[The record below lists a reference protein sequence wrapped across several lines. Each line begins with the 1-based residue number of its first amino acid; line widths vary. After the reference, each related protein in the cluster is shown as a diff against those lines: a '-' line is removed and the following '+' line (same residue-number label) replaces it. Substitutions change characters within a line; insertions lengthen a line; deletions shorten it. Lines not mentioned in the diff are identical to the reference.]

1 MKTKK
6 RRQMS
11 KLWALLL
18 SLCLLIGLMPTT
30 VFAAVP
36 TVTPGDS
43 YRTTRTEAVVE
54 FTSDT
59 AGEYYYTAILPSE
72 ITQEDLEI
80 DTTGEGIP
88 CAAGEKVSVTVG
100 NLTTDLYLLFLVVKG
115 EDGTESEVTL
125 INIPEWDWWTL
136 DENGILHIEADKGL
150 ANWKNWLKTQDTFYQ
165 MLYRE
170 SVVGVNIWKD
180 VNCDIDGS
188 YFPANEYP
196 NLAAYTVEDGNTS
209 YCAEDGVL
217 YNASKVWLE
226 AYPGGK
232 TDTDFT
238 VPSAVNSISYKA
250 FYGNTKLKNITANA
264 VIIASQAFA
273 ESAIETFSAN
283 EIVRIADWAFYNCKK
298 LTTVTVNGGESFY
311 IDMYAF
317 ENCTSLTS
325 FPFNKISDSGFR
337 VFRGCSSLTEIQ
349 APNRVK
355 DNMFA
360 NCTGLK
366 KITVPDT
373 VTFIG
378 NQAFDGCSNL
388 VSVTFES
395 ATPPT
400 VFDNAFNPS
409 QPAFRIHVPEG
420 SEEAYIAA
428 LGEDF
433 AGYILDSE
441 TLFYPL
447 FVNGER
453 FRSDKLTIA
462 CGDGTAVFDPDTNT
476 LTLTNATITEYGGK
490 YGYCGAINSGFENL
504 TIVLVGE
511 NTINSKGDSINS
523 DVGCNLVITGDGTLT
538 TNNQMDLGRASGYG
552 GNNDTG
558 DLVIDG
564 ATVNVGSYLFVH
576 HNITFKNGAK
586 VNVSGKI
593 TANHQSTFTIDGDA
607 TYVTA
612 SALSLGNGS
621 NSDQTQSNLVINNGS
636 LTLTDGVIYYNNPK
650 CAIYFD
656 PMEQGAIAIN
666 GGTFQTKSDC
676 KVTNIPEKNI
686 TVSDKVDLKSGNW
699 ESGNLLISEH
709 TGVFVSERA
718 ATCTNDGVKSH
729 YECTDC
735 NLLFEDAE
743 CTVLIKDE
751 SVLIIPALGHT
762 AGDEW
767 FKNNDEH
774 YQECVV
780 CKTKINSGAHYSTG
794 DNVSNCQ
801 HKAVCD
807 VCALEYGDT
816 LGEHLW
822 KPATCMNPKT
832 CSVCGVCEGSPIGH
846 TEGTTWRCD
855 DESHWHI
862 CVTDGCGF
870 VFENSRESHS
880 FMWVIDKEA
889 TDTEKGFKH
898 QECEICGYKMA
909 AVEIPATAGNTQT
922 DNSNTENSALETE
935 KSNTSTKDDNA
946 KSPKTGNDSI
956 AFVWVLALFVTATG
970 AFLITAHS
978 RKFKIK
984 K

>member
-1 MKTKK
+1 MKIKKK
-6 RRQMS
+6 RLMS
-11 KLWALLL
+11 KLGALML
-18 SLCLLIGLMPTT
+18 SLCLLVGLMPVT
-30 VFAAVP
+30 VFAAEP
-36 TVTPGDS
+36 TVTPGDV

-59 AGEYYYTAILPSE
+59 AGEYYYAAILPSE
-72 ITQEDLEI
+72 FTQDLEI
-80 DTTGEGIP
+80 DTTGEGVP

-150 ANWKNWLKTQDTFYQ
+150 ANWKNWLKTQNTLYQ
-165 MLYRE
+165 MLYKE

-180 VNCDIDGS
+180 VNCVIDGRD
-188 YFPANEYP
+188 FPANEYP

-217 YNASKVWLE
+217 YNASKVWLK

-232 TDTDFT
+232 SNTDFT
-238 VPSAVNSISYKA
+238 VPDAVNSISYKA
-250 FYGNTKLKNITANA
+250 FYGNTKLKNVTANT
-264 VIIASQAFA
+264 VIIVSQAFA

-283 EIVRIADWAFYNCKK
+283 SITRIADWAFYNCKK

-349 APNRVK
+349 APNRVN

-360 NCTGLK
+360 NCTGLT

-378 NQAFDGCSNL
+378 NQAFDGCSKL

-462 CGDGTAVFDPDTNT
+462 CGDGTAMFDPDTNT

-511 NTINSKGDSINS
+511 STINSEGDSINS

-564 ATVNVGSYLFVH
+564 ATVNVGGYLFVH

-586 VNVSGKI
+586 VNVAEKI
-593 TANHQSTFTIDGDA
+593 TANHQCTVTIDGED
-607 TYVTA
+607 TSVTGK
-612 SALSLGNGS
+612 ALSLGNGS
-621 NSDQTQSNLVINNGS
+621 GSDQTESKFVMNNGT
-636 LTLTDGVIYYNNPK
+636 LTLMDGIVYYGNPK
-650 CAIYFD
+650 FAIYFD

-666 GGTFQTKSDC
+666 GGTFQTKSNC
-676 KVTNIPEKNI
+676 KVTNILEENI
-686 TVSDKVDLKSGNW
+686 EIDNSVELKSGSW
-699 ESGNLLISEH
+699 ENGNIIVSEH
-709 TGVFVSERA
+709 TGVLVPEIA
-718 ATCTNDGVKSH
+718 ATCSNEGVKNH
-729 YECTDC
+729 YKCNDC
-735 NLLFEDAE
+735 GLLFEDE
-743 CTVLIKDE
+743 DCTVLIKDQ
-751 SVLIIPALGHT
+751 SSLVIPKLEHT
-762 AGDEW
+762 ADEDW
-767 FKNNDEH
+767 TKTDDEH
-774 YQECVV
+774 YKRCTV
-780 CKTKINSGAHYSTG
+780 CGEIINKAAHSSTG
-794 DNVSNCQ
+794 ANVATCKK
-801 HKAVCD
+801 KAVCD
-807 VCALEYGDT
+807 VCGAEYGEYADHSWT
-816 LGEHLW
+816 A
-822 KPATCMNPKT
+822 ATCTAPKT
-832 CSVCGVCEGSPIGH
+832 CSVCGITEGEALGH
-846 TEGTTWRCD
+846 TESTQWSYD
-855 DESHWHI
+855 ADNHWHG
-862 CVTDGCGF
+862 CTAGCGF
-870 VFENSRESHS
+870 VYEDSKAAHS
-880 FMWVIDKEA
+880 FKWVIDKDA
-889 TDTEKGFKH
+889 TETESGYKH
-898 QECEICGYKMA
+898 EECESCGYKKA
-909 AVEIPATAGNTQT
+909 AVVIPATATPAQSDKADTKTENSNTQT
-922 DNSNTENSALETE
+922 NKPNNV
-935 KSNTSTKDDNA
+935 
-946 KSPKTGNDSI
+946 KSPQTGNESG
-956 AFVWVLALFVTATG
+956 VYMWVLVFFASIFSAYSATAVYKK
-970 AFLITAHS
+970 
-978 RKFKIK
+978 RYKIK

>member
-1 MKTKK
+1 MKIKKK
-6 RRQMS
+6 RLMS
-11 KLWALLL
+11 KLGALML
-18 SLCLLIGLMPTT
+18 SLCLLVGLMPVT
-30 VFAAVP
+30 VFAAEP
-36 TVTPGDS
+36 TVTPGDV

-59 AGEYYYTAILPSE
+59 AGEYYYVAILPSE
-72 ITQEDLEI
+72 FTQDLEI
-80 DTTGEGIP
+80 DTTSEGVP

-150 ANWKNWLKTQDTFYQ
+150 ANWKNWLKTQNTLYQ
-165 MLYRE
+165 MLYKE

-180 VNCDIDGS
+180 VNCVIDGRD
-188 YFPANEYP
+188 FPANEYP

-217 YNASKVWLE
+217 YNASKVWLQ

-250 FYGNTKLKNITANA
+250 FYENTKLKNITANA

-273 ESAIETFSAN
+273 GSAIETFSAN

-325 FPFNKISDSGFR
+325 FPFNKISDSGIRTFK
-337 VFRGCSSLTEIQ
+337 GCTSLTEIQ
-349 APNRVK
+349 VPNHISGF
-355 DNMFA
+355 MFA
-360 NCTGLK
+360 DCIGLAE
-366 KITVPDT
+366 ITIPST
-373 VTFIG
+373 VKSIDSS
-378 NQAFDGCSNL
+378 AFDGCTGL

-395 ATPPT
+395 ATPPAFSYN
-400 VFDNAFNPS
+400 VFNPS

-433 AGYILDSE
+433 AGYILDSG

-462 CGDGTAVFDPDTNT
+462 CGDGTAMFDPDTNT

-511 NTINSKGDSINS
+511 NTINSEGDSINS

-538 TNNQMDLGRASGYG
+538 TNKQMDLGRDSGYG

-564 ATVNVGSYLFVH
+564 ATVNVGTYLFVH
-576 HNITFKNGAK
+576 HNITFKNGAT
-586 VNVSGKI
+586 VDVAEKI
-593 TANHQSTFTIDGDA
+593 TANHQSTVTVDGD
-607 TYVTA
+607 TTSVTGK
-612 SALSLGNGS
+612 ALSLGNGS
-621 NSDQTQSNLVINNGS
+621 NSDQTESKLVMNNGT
-636 LTLTDGVIYYNNPK
+636 LTLMDGVAYYDDPK

-656 PMEQGAIAIN
+656 PMEQGVIAIN

-676 KVTNIPEKNI
+676 KVTNILEENI
-686 TVSDKVDLKSGNW
+686 EIDNSVELKSGSW
-699 ESGNLLISEH
+699 ENGNLIVSEH
-709 TGVFVSERA
+709 TGILVLESA
-718 ATCTNDGVKSH
+718 ATCTKEGVKSH
-729 YECTDC
+729 YKCADC
-735 NLLFEDAE
+735 GQLFEDAD
-743 CTVLIKDE
+743 CTVLIKDQ
-751 SVLIIPALGHT
+751 SLLVIPKLEHT
-762 AGDEW
+762 ADEDW
-767 FKNNDEH
+767 TKTDDEH
-774 YQECVV
+774 YKRCTV
-780 CKTKINSGAHYSTG
+780 CGEIIDKAAHSSTG
-794 DNVSNCQ
+794 ANAATCKK
-801 HKAVCD
+801 KAVCD
-807 VCALEYGDT
+807 VCDTEYGEYADHSWT
-816 LGEHLW
+816 A
-822 KPATCMNPKT
+822 ATCTAPKT
-832 CSVCGVCEGSPIGH
+832 CSVCGITEGEALGH
-846 TEGTTWRCD
+846 TESTQWSYD
-855 DESHWHI
+855 ADNHWHG
-862 CVTDGCGF
+862 CTAGCGF
-870 VFENSRESHS
+870 VYEDSKAEHS
-880 FMWVIDKEA
+880 FKWVIDKDA
-889 TDTEKGFKH
+889 TETENGYKH
-898 QECEICGYKMA
+898 EECEVCGYKKT
-909 AVEIPATAGNTQT
+909 AVVIPAAATHAQSDKADTKT
-922 DNSNTENSALETE
+922 ENSNTETN
-935 KSNTSTKDDNA
+935 KPNNV
-946 KSPKTGNDSI
+946 KSPQTGNESG
-956 AFVWVLALFVTATG
+956 VYMWVLVLFVSIFSTYSA
-970 AFLITAHS
+970 AAVYKK
-978 RKFKIK
+978 RYKIK

>member
-1 MKTKK
+1 MKIKKK
-6 RRQMS
+6 RLMS
-11 KLWALLL
+11 KLGALML
-18 SLCLLIGLMPTT
+18 SLCLLVGLMPVT
-30 VFAAVP
+30 VFAAEP
-36 TVTPGDS
+36 TVTPGDV

-59 AGEYYYTAILPSE
+59 AGEYYYAAILPSE
-72 ITQEDLEI
+72 FTQDLEI
-80 DTTGEGIP
+80 DTTGEGVP

-150 ANWKNWLKTQDTFYQ
+150 ANWKNWLKTQNTLYQ
-165 MLYRE
+165 MLYKE

-180 VNCDIDGS
+180 VNCVIDGRD
-188 YFPANEYP
+188 FPANEYP

-217 YNASKVWLE
+217 YNASKVWLK

-232 TDTDFT
+232 SNTDFT
-238 VPSAVNSISYKA
+238 VPDAVNSISYKA
-250 FYGNTKLKNITANA
+250 FYGNTKLKNVTANT
-264 VIIASQAFA
+264 VIIVSQAFA

-283 EIVRIADWAFYNCKK
+283 SITRIADWAFYNCKK

-349 APNRVK
+349 APNRVN

-360 NCTGLK
+360 NCTGLT

-400 VFDNAFNPS
+400 IFSSAFKPT

-433 AGYILDSE
+433 AGYILDSG

-453 FRSDKLTIA
+453 FRSDKLTVA
-462 CGDGTAVFDPDTNT
+462 CGDGTAAFDPATNT

-504 TIVLVGE
+504 TIVLVGD
-511 NTINSKGDSINS
+511 NTINTEGDSINTGM
-523 DVGCNLVITGDGTLT
+523 GCNLVITGDGTLT
-538 TNNQMDLGRASGYG
+538 TNKQMDLGRDSGYG

-564 ATVNVGSYLFVH
+564 ATVNVGTYLFVH
-576 HNITFKNGAK
+576 HNITFKNGAT
-586 VNVSGKI
+586 VDVAEKI
-593 TANHQSTFTIDGDA
+593 TANHQSTVTVDGD
-607 TYVTA
+607 TTSVTGK
-612 SALSLGNGS
+612 ALSLGNGS
-621 NSDQTQSNLVINNGS
+621 NSDQTESKLVMNNGT
-636 LTLTDGVIYYNNPK
+636 LTLMDGVAYYDDPK

-656 PMEQGAIAIN
+656 PMEQGVIAIN

-676 KVTNIPEKNI
+676 KVTNILEENI
-686 TVSDKVDLKSGNW
+686 EIDNSVELKSGSW
-699 ESGNLLISEH
+699 ENGNLIVSEH
-709 TGVFVSERA
+709 TGILVLESA
-718 ATCTNDGVKSH
+718 ATCTKEGVKSH
-729 YECTDC
+729 YKCADC
-735 NLLFEDAE
+735 GQLFEDE
-743 CTVLIKDE
+743 DCTVLIKDQ
-751 SVLIIPALGHT
+751 SSLVIPKLEHT
-762 AGDEW
+762 ADKDW
-767 FKNNDEH
+767 TKTDDEH
-774 YQECVV
+774 YKRCTV
-780 CKTKINSGAHYSTG
+780 CGEIIDKAAHSSTG
-794 DNVSNCQ
+794 ANAATCKK
-801 HKAVCD
+801 KAVCD
-807 VCALEYGDT
+807 VCGAEYGEYADHSWT
-816 LGEHLW
+816 A
-822 KPATCMNPKT
+822 ATCTAPKT
-832 CSVCGVCEGSPIGH
+832 CSVCGITEGEALGH
-846 TEGTTWRCD
+846 TESTQWSYD
-855 DESHWHI
+855 ADNHWHG
-862 CVTDGCGF
+862 CTAGCGF
-870 VFENSRESHS
+870 VYEDSKAAHS
-880 FMWVIDKEA
+880 FKWVIDKDA
-889 TDTEKGFKH
+889 TETESGYKH
-898 QECEICGYKMA
+898 EECESCGYKKA
-909 AVEIPATAGNTQT
+909 AVVIPAAATPAQSDKADTKTENSNTQT
-922 DNSNTENSALETE
+922 NKPNNV
-935 KSNTSTKDDNA
+935 
-946 KSPKTGNDSI
+946 KSPQTGNESG
-956 AFVWVLALFVTATG
+956 VYMWVLVLFVSIFSAYS
-970 AFLITAHS
+970 AAAVYKK
-978 RKFKIK
+978 RYKIK